1 MACIATALGQSNN
14 TFLKVITNFK
24 RGYTICPAGDGNL
37 YVGGAVIGR
46 IALLKIAPNGD
57 ILSSD
62 FLDFDTGNLD
72 NISELIV
79 DSDGMVAG
87 CGTQGTEDLRR
98 GFVFRYNPLTK
109 NILWVKTLDDE
120 VATLN
125 GLLEKAPGGSYV
137 VYGEVFYPTGSDALL
152 LQVDR
157 NTGESA
163 SPLTRRYHLGK
174 TESFN
179 AIVAH
184 GSSLYSVGRAT
195 NGMNIFTELF
205 IRSTLTRLD
214 TATGTSTWTRLS
226 GAPLTASAHLRG
238 RDLIVDGD
246 ALIVTYSGNTTDP
259 SLSTTTF
266 FLQKHHFDGTIEWR
280 KKYDLTEWNNEIA
293 EEVIRVPDGYVL
305 YGRAKNGGGGS
316 LFLLKTNL
324 DGNLVWAR
332 KLQYGT
338 NDGFAQTESQQGQI
352 VAVGNSLFFTA
363 TTEQSNGLS
372 RMLLGKTNGNGTMGD
387 SCTYWK
393 STPAIMSVPAD
404 LPDAPVMFQTNPELM
419 PLVEAPRNTVLSVP
433 ANVETACQM
442 QVASGCNDTL
452 DLGADV
458 ILCRDSTVAFHAGV
472 GFVGYLWQDGS
483 TDSIYQATVPDVYWV
498 EVRDSCGG
506 IQRDSVLLTVSLLA
520 DTQFSD
526 TTICPG
532 GSLTYAVA
540 GFDTYL
546 WTPAAGLNCD
556 TCAVVTLQPTATT
569 TYTLLAQ
576 NAAGCTL
583 TDTFTVMV
591 SMLTNIHLRDTTICP
606 GGSLTYAVSGFETYV
621 WTPAAGLS
629 CDTCAT
635 VVIQPTAT
643 TTYTLLAQNGAGCTL
658 TDTFTVAVS
667 LIVAPQLPDTTICPG
682 QSVSYAVSGFNTY
695 AWTPA
700 TGLSCDT
707 CATVV
712 IQPTATTTYTLLL
725 QNGAGCMLSDTFT
738 VAVQVLA
745 DVQLIDSAI
754 CPGESV
760 TYALPGF
767 GSYMWTPS
775 TGLSCITCATVIA
788 RPNTTMTYSLLVQ
801 DSVGCAQRD
810 TFTVVVLPLP
820 ARTELIQFLP
830 GDTVTLGGIN
840 YTQPDTVMLT
850 LPATVGCDT
859 VVTYVLQFQTTATI
873 TCPNNVIVSIPA
885 GDTLAIVDYTLP
897 TAVTDCAGGGLT
909 FTLLNSIPGGNLFAL
924 GVTEICYR
932 VNDACGNTDIC
943 CFDVV
948 VTAQL
953 PPCDVKVNGCLRY
966 ELLSIKLDSLGNRRY
981 SIRVVNNCAEA
992 LQYAAF
998 EVPSG
1003 VTAVAPAQGAV
1014 FTAVSGRSYDVQ
1026 NPNFS
1031 PFYSVWFKAR
1041 PGTLLQAGA
1050 ADVFEYKLPQ
1060 QSAPLYLHVTAKLV
1074 NNQSYPAILN
1084 TFDCPVQPYP
1094 NLQPDPGPGLQAS
1107 NFPLLFPNPT
1117 DGIVFANLSA
1127 WVGQTVELR
1136 ITNAQG
1142 QGLHTRTLVAGD
1154 FPQVVDSVDGLPG
1167 GLYFLEIH
1175 PVGGQRL
1182 VQRLVIQR

>member
-1 MACIATALGQSNN
+1 MA
-14 TFLKVITNFK
+14 V
-24 RGYTICPAGDGNL
+24 
-37 YVGGAVIGR
+37 
-46 IALLKIAPNGD
+46 
-57 ILSSD
+57 
-62 FLDFDTGNLD
+62 
-72 NISELIV
+72 
-79 DSDGMVAG
+79 
-87 CGTQGTEDLRR
+87 
-98 GFVFRYNPLTK
+98 
-109 NILWVKTLDDE
+109 
-120 VATLN
+120 
-125 GLLEKAPGGSYV
+125 
-137 VYGEVFYPTGSDALL
+137 
-152 LQVDR
+152 
-157 NTGESA
+157 
-163 SPLTRRYHLGK
+163 
-174 TESFN
+174 
-179 AIVAH
+179 
-184 GSSLYSVGRAT
+184 
-195 NGMNIFTELF
+195 
-205 IRSTLTRLD
+205 
-214 TATGTSTWTRLS
+214 
-226 GAPLTASAHLRG
+226 
-238 RDLIVDGD
+238 
-246 ALIVTYSGNTTDP
+246 
-259 SLSTTTF
+259 
-266 FLQKHHFDGTIEWR
+266 
-280 KKYDLTEWNNEIA
+280 
-293 EEVIRVPDGYVL
+293 
-305 YGRAKNGGGGS
+305 
-316 LFLLKTNL
+316 
-324 DGNLVWAR
+324 
-332 KLQYGT
+332 
-338 NDGFAQTESQQGQI
+338 
-352 VAVGNSLFFTA
+352 
-363 TTEQSNGLS
+363 
-372 RMLLGKTNGNGTMGD
+372 
-387 SCTYWK
+387 
-393 STPAIMSVPAD
+393 
-404 LPDAPVMFQTNPELM
+404 
-419 PLVEAPRNTVLSVP
+419 
-433 ANVETACQM
+433 
-442 QVASGCNDTL
+442 
-452 DLGADV
+452 
-458 ILCRDSTVAFHAGV
+458 
-472 GFVGYLWQDGS
+472 
-483 TDSIYQATVPDVYWV
+483 
-498 EVRDSCGG
+498 
-506 IQRDSVLLTVSLLA
+506 SVL
-520 DTQFSD
+520 
-526 TTICPG
+526 
-532 GSLTYAVA
+532 
-540 GFDTYL
+540 
-546 WTPAAGLNCD
+546 
-556 TCAVVTLQPTATT
+556 
-569 TYTLLAQ
+569 
-576 NAAGCTL
+576 
-583 TDTFTVMV
+583 
-591 SMLTNIHLRDTTICP
+591 TNVH
-606 GGSLTYAVSGFETYV
+606 F
-621 WTPAAGLS
+621 
-629 CDTCAT
+629 
-635 VVIQPTAT
+635 
-643 TTYTLLAQNGAGCTL
+643 
-658 TDTFTVAVS
+658 
-667 LIVAPQLPDTTICPG
+667 PDTTICPG
-682 QSVSYAVSGFNTY
+682 ESLTYGVSGFNTY

-712 IQPTATTTYTLLL
+712 IQPTATTTYSLLL

-745 DVQLIDSAI
+745 DVQLTDSAI

-775 TGLSCITCATVIA
+775 TGLNCITCATVIA

-830 GDTVTLGGIN
+830 GGTVTLGGIN

-897 TAVTDCAGGGLT
+897 TAVTDCPGGGLT

-1094 NLQPDPGPGLQAS
+1094 NLQPDPGTGPQAS

-1127 WVGQTVELR
+1127 WVGQRVELR

-1142 QGLHTRTLVAGD
+1142 QGLHTRTLVADD